1 MPDARPSAAAAEG
14 ENETGD
20 PAAGPVLNSRP
31 DRERVSTEPQPPDPP
46 DPAPGSAPGG
56 PRTAQ
61 PPAGA
66 RTLERRLLG
75 WLLALTVAPALVVLA
90 AGGWALST
98 SLELAGALG
107 PWEEVAASGQRV
119 VELMEPGDSA
129 VDAALGAH
137 RSALSRSLTQARR
150 WSFLERRF
158 SGILPWLV
166 LFVAAS
172 LVVLAYAATRALA
185 RQLARPIEELV
196 VLADHLGRGDPL
208 PETAG
213 RSVLEVRILD
223 QALRNAAAE
232 LAVARKRAV
241 DAERLRVWGEMARRV
256 AHEMKNPLTPL
267 RFAAHRLG
275 RLRSEADPGGYG
287 EAVEVIGEEVTRLE
301 ELAAQFSSLG
311 RPPEGPATEIDL
323 EELLR
328 SLLETDAPTVRTSL
342 RAPDVV
348 PPVIGHYDSLFR
360 AFRNLVRNAV
370 EAMDAVAEPELDV
383 VIAPV
388 EDEGRRWLDV
398 RIRDSGPGLPSEEGD
413 RIFEP
418 DFTTKTR
425 GTGLGLALVRQAV
438 VHEGGM
444 VTARNTDGGA
454 ELTVRLP
461 VAPSTEQEYR

>member
-1 MPDARPSAAAAEG
+1 MG
-14 ENETGD
+14 ENESGD
-20 PAAGPVLNSRP
+20 PAGGPVLNPRP
-31 DRERVSTEPQPPDPP
+31 DRERVSTEPQP
-46 DPAPGSAPGG
+46 
-56 PRTAQ
+56 TT
-61 PPAGA
+61 GA

-90 AGGWALST
+90 AGGWALSA

-119 VELMEPGDSA
+119 VELVEPGDSTA
-129 VDAALGAH
+129 AAALGEH
-137 RSALSRSLTQARR
+137 RAALSRSLTQARR
-150 WSFLERRF
+150 WAFLEQRF
-158 SGILPWLV
+158 REILPWLV
-166 LFVAAS
+166 LLVAAS

-185 RQLARPIEELV
+185 RQLARPIEELA
-196 VLADHLGRGDPL
+196 VLAEHLGRGEPL

-223 QALRNAAAE
+223 QALRNAAGE
-232 LAVARKRAV
+232 LAAARKRAV

-267 RFAAHRLG
+267 RFAAHRLE
-275 RLRSEADPGGYG
+275 RLRSESASGGYG
-287 EAVEVIGEEVTRLE
+287 EAVEVIGEEVGRLE

-328 SLLETDAPTVRTSL
+328 SLLETDAHGVHTSV
-342 RAPDVV
+342 RAPDIV

-370 EAMDAVAEPELDV
+370 EAMESVTEPRLDV
-383 VIAPV
+383 VIAPT
-388 EDEGRRWLDV
+388 EDEGGRWLDV
-398 RIRDSGPGLPSEEGD
+398 RITDNGPGLPSEAGD

-418 DFTTKTR
+418 DFTTRTR

-438 VHEGGM
+438 THDGGTA
-444 VTARNTDGGA
+444 TARNTDAGA

-461 VAPSTEQEYR
+461 VVPTEQEHR